1 MVGGGGRGWWV
12 SWGLGLYWV
21 VGVRRVGEVGSGMG
35 QC

>member
-1 MVGGGGRGWWV
+1 MVGVGG
-12 SWGLGLYWV
+12 GLGLYWV